1 MAFKDAS
8 DNAISIVVNQITVGT
23 GANAVVLQGSTD
35 GLKQTTSANVT
46 GTAGGATVTVA
57 NTAPVTTVQG
67 SMWLDN
73 ESGKLRI
80 YYSGGWAGVAVGPIG
95 ATGIAGNVGA
105 TGAQGIQ
112 GNIGPVG
119 ATGLTGSAGSPGTAG
134 ATGATGAQGAT
145 GAPASI
151 GKSIA
156 MTIVFGG

>member
-1 MAFKDAS
+1 
-8 DNAISIVVNQITVGT
+8 VPITVSGIQIST
-23 GANAVVLQGSTD
+23 GANSVTLVAGTSGLQTVSSTGNIISGS
-35 GLKQTTSANVT
+35 
-46 GTAGGATVTVA
+46 GGATVTVS
-57 NTAPVTTVQG
+57 NTVPVTTNQG
-67 SMWLDN
+67 SLWLDN
-73 ESGKLRI
+73 ETGKLRI
-80 YYSGGWAGVAVGPIG
+80 YYSGAWAGVAIGPIG
-95 ATGIAGNVGA
+95 ATGITGNVGA